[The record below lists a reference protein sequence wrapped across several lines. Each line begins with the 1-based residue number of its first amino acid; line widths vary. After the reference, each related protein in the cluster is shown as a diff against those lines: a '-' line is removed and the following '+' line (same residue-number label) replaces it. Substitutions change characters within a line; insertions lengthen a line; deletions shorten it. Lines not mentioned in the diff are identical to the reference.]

1 MAEKTLLVA
10 EPGWIRQASVCLTYT
25 VDSANTAVTNGKKTI
40 TSGSLVKMS
49 GAKIVAAAVGD
60 ACIGYLVHDV
70 DVTDGDKAV
79 SVLVDGVVDTTVLA
93 PTAAIVGIKRI

>member
-1 MAEKTLLVA
+1 MAEKTLYSA
-10 EPGWIRQASVCLTYT
+10 EPGWIRQIGVCLSYT

-40 TSGSLVKMS
+40 ASGTLVKMS
-49 GAKIVAAAVGD
+49 STKIVAAAVGD

-93 PTAAIVGIKRI
+93 PTTAIVGIKRI